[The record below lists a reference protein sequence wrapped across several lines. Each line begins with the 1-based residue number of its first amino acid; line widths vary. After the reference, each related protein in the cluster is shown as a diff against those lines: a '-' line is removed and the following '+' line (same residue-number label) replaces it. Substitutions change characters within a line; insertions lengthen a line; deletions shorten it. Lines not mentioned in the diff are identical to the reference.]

1 MEHTIIII
9 NKETLDYMKN
19 LLSEEIERYKRLS
32 NYNTKLTLTENI
44 GVILEAGPNLSTL
57 VRDVKSAFGKELSLV
72 MKDLKIVGMDAGR
85 VTKLLEMDAKSFEKE
100 WAKAVRADLKNG
112 FPKGEVGPLTKE
124 LSKIDFLKRVTTEV
138 KAEGRV
144 LKPAEMEKILLNAKN
159 ESQAAAKLK
168 AGTIKPTVPKVRQ
181 KPTTEEI
188 SLANKELAKNP
199 TLKKLDWVSLLKK
212 GSLIGLSAG
221 ALYYIYKLTHQDE
234 PPIVDG
240 EGGVTTAPVT
250 TPRTNTGGGTNRYR
264 NCSGTYKKGC
274 KTSPT
279 GAIGQ
284 VQACLGLTQDGKFWN
299 KTQAA
304 LGAKGF
310 SNGFT
315 DADITKICGNQ
326 TVTPPTPAPSEFE
339 DIDGDEASSIID
351 N

>member
-1 MEHTIIII
+1 LEHTIIII

-100 WAKAVRADLKNG
+100 WAKAVRADFKNG

-168 AGTIKPTVPKVRQ
+168 AGTIKPTVPRQ
-181 KPTTEEI
+181 KPNPKDI
-188 SLANKELAKNP
+188 NDGKDALVKDP
-199 TLKKLDWVSLLKK
+199 TLKKLNWTSLLKK

-234 PPIVDG
+234 PPIIDPD
-240 EGGVTTAPVT
+240 EE
-250 TPRTNTGGGTNRYR
+250 TPPTPPTPPTPGTNRYR

-299 KTQAA
+299 KTQ
-304 LGAKGF
+304 
-310 SNGFT
+310 
-315 DADITKICGNQ
+315 
-326 TVTPPTPAPSEFE
+326 
-339 DIDGDEASSIID
+339 
-351 N
+351 

>member
-1 MEHTIIII
+1 
-9 NKETLDYMKN
+9 MKN

-32 NYNTKLTLTENI
+32 NYNPKFTLTENVGI
-44 GVILEAGPNLSTL
+44 ILEAGPNIGTT
-57 VRDVKSAFGKELSLV
+57 VKSLESVFGKELSLV
-72 MKDLKIVGMDAGR
+72 MKDLKIAGMDAGR
-85 VTKLLEMDAKSFEKE
+85 VTKLLEMDAKSFERE
-100 WAKAVRADLKNG
+100 WAKAVRGDLNKG
-112 FPKGEVGPLTKE
+112 FPKGEVGPLAKE

-138 KAEGRV
+138 KSQGKV
-144 LKPAEMEKILLNAKN
+144 LKPAEMEAVIQRAKS

-168 AGTIKPTVPKVRQ
+168 AGTIKPRVTTVRQ

-188 SLANKELAKNP
+188 ALANKELAKNP
-199 TLKKLDWVSLLKK
+199 TLKKLDWKSLLKK
-212 GSLIGLSAG
+212 GALIGLSAG

-234 PPIVDG
+234 PPIVDE
-240 EGGVTTAPVT
+240 EGVVTPPAPV
-250 TPRTNTGGGTNRYR
+250 PPVPGTNRYR

-284 VQACLGLTQDGKFWN
+284 VQACLGLTQDGRFWV
-299 KTQAA
+299 KTQDA
-304 LGAKGF
+304 LELKGF
-310 SNGFT
+310 ANGFT

-326 TVTPPTPAPSEFE
+326 TPVPAPAPPAQSEFE

>member
-1 MEHTIIII
+1 LGDSIIII
-9 NKETLDYMKN
+9 NKQIIDYMKN

-44 GVILEAGPNLSTL
+44 GIILEKGPNLATL
-57 VRDVKSAFGKELSLV
+57 VSDVTKTFGKELSLV
-72 MKDLKIVGMDAGR
+72 MKDLKIAGMDAAR

-100 WAKAVRADLKNG
+100 WAKAIQADLKTG

-124 LSKIDFLKRVTTEV
+124 LAKIDFLKRVTTEV

-168 AGTIKPTVPKVRQ
+168 AGTVKPTVPRQ
-181 KPTTEEI
+181 KPKVDDVDI
-188 SLANKELAKNP
+188 NAGKDALAKDP
-199 TLKKLDWVSLLKK
+199 TLKKLNWKSLLKK

-234 PPIVDG
+234 PPIVDP
-240 EGGVTTAPVT
+240 EEET
-250 TPRTNTGGGTNRYR
+250 TPSPTPTPAPGTSRYR

-274 KTSPT
+274 KTQPT

-284 VQACLGLTQDGKFWN
+284 VQACLGLVQDGKFWD
-299 KTQAA
+299 KTQTA
-304 LGAKGF
+304 LDSKGF
-310 SNGFT
+310 TNGFT
-315 DADITKICGNQ
+315 DADIAKICGNQ
-326 TVTPPTPAPSEFE
+326 TPTPPPPPAESEFE
-339 DIDGDEASSIID
+339 DIDGEDASSIID